1 MCVCECGCECEF
13 ECVGLYVHV
22 CVNVCVKIYLFVCV
36 YVCVFVCTPWHIFS
50 NGPKLIYPGNIQQSH
65 YSFSYYPL
73 LQYFN
78 RSIFLFSI
86 YLGLT
91 VGIMIAIICSVIGGF
106 ILCSVGCFGVYWT
119 QYKRPDS
126 AETVHH
132 ESDDNMSGDFI
143 PEILIDFPRISPTFR
158 RPMVGRAAQSFTP
171 EVEALD
177 SPGIP
182 HSEGSDG
189 VFTDSEMMIDSP
201 VGIMESPPI
210 RTLPPQF
217 FMESPTKR
225 RSPAKQPR
233 PRRLSQIEVE
243 ALETYT
249 KIFFPE
255 PEVTDELEAEDDYDG
270 GGRVSQK
277 GQRRDLFA

>member
-1 MCVCECGCECEF
+1 MS
-13 ECVGLYVHV
+13 VGTL
-22 CVNVCVKIYLFVCV
+22 
-36 YVCVFVCTPWHIFS
+36 
-50 NGPKLIYPGNIQQSH
+50 
-65 YSFSYYPL
+65 
-73 LQYFN
+73 
-78 RSIFLFSI
+78 
-86 YLGLT
+86 
-91 VGIMIAIICSVIGGF
+91 IAIICSVIGGC
-106 ILCSVGCFGVYWT
+106 ILCTVGVTGVYWT
-119 QYKRPDS
+119 QYKRPES

-158 RPMVGRAAQSFTP
+158 RPMTGRAAQSFTP

-201 VGIMESPPI
+201 QGIMDSPPV
-210 RTLPPQF
+210 RTLPPNF
-217 FMESPTKR
+217 LESPPKR

-233 PRRLSQIEVE
+233 PKRLSQVEVE

-255 PEVTDELEAEDDYDG
+255 PEVTDELEAEDDYDEG
-270 GGRVSQK
+270 VNVSQRSQRSHRS
-277 GQRRDLFA
+277 QRRDLFT